1 MRAAVRRLHDALAW
15 NNRLASRLDSPGFP
29 MASFYLLQDWQR
41 ERLKSSFADL
51 ADNPRYR
58 AANEFFLTEL
68 YGGLN
73 FRKRDRDVEKVMPV
87 MTRMLP
93 DPMQATLAEA
103 LELQALSLEF
113 DIDMAEIVAAQE
125 RDFLDVEA
133 YGEVYRCLGRREERE
148 RQIGM
153 IRHLGLELDRFVRKP
168 LVLWL
173 IRIVRGPAHAAGF
186 GALQTFLENGLSA
199 FSNMKSASEF
209 IDIIETR
216 ETRSMQ
222 RLFEA
227 HPRPFQPEN
236 VHPKCSLR

>member
-29 MASFYLLQDWQR
+29 MASFCLLQEWQR
-41 ERLKSSFADL
+41 ERLQSSFADL

-73 FRKRDRDVEKVMPV
+73 FRERDRDVEKVMPV

-93 DPMQATLAEA
+93 GPMQATLAEA

-113 DIDMAEIVAAQE
+113 DIDMAEIVAARE
-125 RDFLDVEA
+125 RDALDVES
-133 YGEVYRCLGRREERE
+133 YGEVYRSLGRRKERE

-153 IRHLGLELDRFVRKP
+153 IQHLGMELDRFVRKP

-173 IRIVRGPAHAAGF
+173 IRMLRGPAHAAGF
-186 GALQTFLENGLSA
+186 GTLQAFLESGLNA
-199 FSNMKSASEF
+199 FSRLESASEY
-209 IDIIETR
+209 IDIIERR
-216 ETRSMQ
+216 ETRTMQ
-222 RLFEA
+222 RLFAA
-227 HPRPFQPEN
+227 HPRPFQLEN
-236 VHPKCSLR
+236 VHPK